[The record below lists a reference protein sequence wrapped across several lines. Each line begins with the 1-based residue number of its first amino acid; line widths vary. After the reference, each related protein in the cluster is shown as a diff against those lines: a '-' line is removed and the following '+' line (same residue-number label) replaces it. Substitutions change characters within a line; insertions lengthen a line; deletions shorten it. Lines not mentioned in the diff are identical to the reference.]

1 MAGSQTIEGLMSNLD
16 ITSIVNT
23 IITAERQ
30 PVTLLEDDKTLK
42 SNQVAAYQ
50 AALAKFLALKTNS
63 AQMMK
68 ESSFNKT
75 SINVSDDT
83 VLSATAS
90 DRVAPG
96 TYSLRV
102 LSLARNNQLATQG
115 FDNASAS
122 TLGTGTIKLSV
133 GNASQTTLTIDSSN
147 NSLLGV
153 KNAINNAHIGITASI
168 INDGTISRP
177 YRLLLSSD
185 KTGAANDINSEILL
199 SGGEVIDL
207 TNSSFDVPEESSFST
222 GSTSKV
228 SLGST
233 ATYTGNQ
240 NKTYTFTIGG
250 SGAQTIGSDNITV
263 NWSDG
268 TNSGSILV
276 TQSDTEYELSGAGSD
291 GLKLAFSAG
300 DLVAGDAFQVQTFAP
315 VLQTASDAKIAIGSD
330 GSSTGSAITI
340 NSATNDFNSIISG
353 LKISVKKISDP
364 GTSVTIKTDIDTDAV
379 KKMISDYI
387 DRYNDIMKFVDEQ
400 NTYNTDT
407 KEAGALFSDFSLQI
421 MQTSLR
427 SATTSIV
434 SGLKDGISSLG
445 AIGIRSDADGRLS
458 ISNSALLL
466 DSIQND
472 YDNVIKLFTDS
483 GESNS
488 SLIEFLSA
496 GQKTVAGKDFD
507 VDITQAATQGFLQ
520 GATIENPSVSPL
532 TLSDSNNVLKF
543 RIDGVVSSDLVMSAR
558 TYNSGEELANEIQTR
573 INADSK
579 INSRGINV
587 EWIDLGNTGY
597 LKITGGSY
605 GSKSKVEIYTAAANT
620 AYNMLGLSGG
630 LSRAGIDVAGTING
644 EAATGSGQTLS
655 GNKGNHNTEGLKLK
669 VTLTSHDLMAG
680 AEGVITIA
688 RGLASQVD
696 KTLDGITKSID
707 GSIARRV
714 SALNDQIENL
724 TNQINDYDKRLAV
737 RKEDLMTKFNAME
750 QALAQ
755 YKTESSYLTTQLSSL
770 STTLGQTTST
780 TQ

>member
-30 PVTLLEDDKTLK
+30 PVTLLEADKALR

-63 AQMMK
+63 ALLMK

-75 SINVSDDT
+75 SINVSDET

-90 DRVAPG
+90 ERVAPG
-96 TYSLRV
+96 TYNLRV
-102 LSLARNNQLATQG
+102 LSLARNHQLATQG

-122 TLGTGTIKLSV
+122 MLGTGTIKLSV

-147 NSLLGV
+147 NSLLGI

-168 INDGTISRP
+168 INDGTTSKS
-177 YRLLLSSD
+177 YRLLLTSD
-185 KTGAANDINSEILL
+185 KTGAVNDINSEISL
-199 SGGEVIDL
+199 SGGEAIDL
-207 TNSSFDVPEESSFST
+207 TNSSFDVPEELSFST
-222 GSTSKV
+222 GSTSNI

-250 SGAQTIGSDNITV
+250 SGAQTIGSDNITI

-268 TNSGSILV
+268 TNSGSILA
-276 TQSDTEYELSGAGSD
+276 TQSDTEYELTGAGSE
-291 GLKLAFSAG
+291 GLKLTFSAG
-300 DLVAGDAFQVQTFAP
+300 DLVAGDTFQVQTFAP
-315 VLQTASDAKIAIGSD
+315 LLQAASDAQIAIGADS
-330 GSSTGSAITI
+330 GNPGSAIVI
-340 NSATNDFNSIISG
+340 NSATNEFDTVIPG
-353 LKISVKKISDP
+353 MEISVKKISEP
-364 GTSVTIKTDIDTDAV
+364 STSVTIKTDIDTAAV
-379 KKMISDYI
+379 KQMISDYI
-387 DRYNDIMKFVDEQ
+387 DRYNDVMKFVDEQ
-400 NTYNTDT
+400 NTYNTNT
-407 KEAGALFSDFSLQI
+407 KEAGVLFSDFSLQV

-434 SGLKDGISSLG
+434 SGLQDGIKNLA
-445 AIGIRSDADGRLS
+445 AIGIRSDADGRLT

-466 DSIQND
+466 DSIKND

-488 SLIEFLSA
+488 SMIEFLSA

-507 VDITQAATQGFLQ
+507 IEITQAATQGSLQ
-520 GATIENPSVSPL
+520 GATIADPSASPL
-532 TLSDSNNVLKF
+532 TLTDSNNVLKF
-543 RIDGVVSSDLVMSAR
+543 RIDGIISSDLVLSAR

-587 EWIDLGNTGY
+587 EWVDLGNTGY

-605 GSKSKVEIYTAAANT
+605 GSKSKVEIYTAATNT
-620 AYNMLGLSGG
+620 AYNTLGLSGG

-644 EAATGSGQTLS
+644 ETATGSGQILT
-655 GNKGNHNTEGLKLK
+655 GNKGNHNTEDLKLK
-669 VTLTSHDLMAG
+669 VTLTSHDIMSG
-680 AEGVITIA
+680 AEGIITVA
-688 RGLASQVD
+688 KGLASQVD
-696 KTLDGITKSID
+696 KTLDSITKSID

-724 TNQINDYDKRLAV
+724 TKQIDDYDKRLAA
-737 RKEDLMTKFNAME
+737 RKEDLLAQFNAME
-750 QALAQ
+750 EALAQ
-755 YKTESSYLTTQLSSL
+755 YKTESSYLTSQLSSL
-770 STTLGQTTST
+770 TTTLGQTTST
-780 TQ
+780 Q